1 MKFTQFAL
9 SLFLV
14 LGLSACKTVKTPDGN
29 VPAEYAAAAK
39 TLAGTYQGDFNGVPS
54 EISLQFNGD
63 APVLT
68 YTNVAG
74 HDLLGVGCGS
84 EIGKLAGISLD
95 PLASV
100 EAAYFTLL
108 PGNCLVEGQIV
119 TLEIKKQG
127 SDTLAAL
134 SVVKGHRIVHI
145 PGQEICHGNGFGGYD
160 CDVVLERDETV
171 YDTLQGQFKKL
182 K

>member
-1 MKFTQFAL
+1 MKFTQFIL

-14 LGLSACKTVKTPDGN
+14 LALSACKTVKTPEGK
-29 VPAEYAAAAK
+29 VPAEYLDAAK

-54 EISLQFNGD
+54 EILLQFDG
-63 APVLT
+63 ATPVLT

-84 EIGKLAGISLD
+84 EIGKLAGVTLD
-95 PLASV
+95 PLAYV
-100 EAAYFTLL
+100 TDAYFELS
-108 PGNCLVEGQIV
+108 PGNCPVEGQIV
-119 TLEIKKQG
+119 TLEFQQKG
-127 SDTLAAL
+127 DELTV

-145 PGQEICHGNGFGGYD
+145 PAQESCHSDAWGSYT
-160 CDVVLERDETV
+160 CDEILESDETV
-171 YDTLQGQFKKL
+171 YDVLQGTFKKL